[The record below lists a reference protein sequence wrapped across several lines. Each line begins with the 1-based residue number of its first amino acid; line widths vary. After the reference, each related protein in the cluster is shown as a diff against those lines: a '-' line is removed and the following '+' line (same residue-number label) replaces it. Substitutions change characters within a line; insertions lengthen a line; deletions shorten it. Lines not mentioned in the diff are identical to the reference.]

1 MRRMG
6 IFVYF
11 CLFLLKEICSQTTVW
26 SLLDLDS
33 GGDSDKTQV
42 GKMNFKCC
50 FLLLFIY
57 KKLPV
62 QADGLLSCFF
72 TIKKPQQSK

>member
-1 MRRMG
+1 MV

-11 CLFLLKEICSQTTVW
+11 CLFQLKEIYSQPTVW
-26 SLLDLDS
+26 SLVDLDS
-33 GGDSDKTQV
+33 VGDSDKTEV
-42 GKMNFKCC
+42 GKMNFMCC

-62 QADGLLSCFF
+62 QVDGLLSCFF
-72 TIKKPQQSK
+72 TIKKPAK